1 MRGAVL
7 GLAVGGFLLLAA
19 PPAWADGGL
28 EVNPSNAKRGQTV
41 GISTADNCRETD
53 GQASVA
59 SSAFDTVD
67 TTVAQGEANVAV
79 AISQDA
85 SFETHMITLT
95 CAPSQRKIEGAVT
108 VKRAKSSSPDGDRC
122 YQDEWGQWHGKCSQQ
137 GPETG
142 FGGSVGSGPTA
153 LGVAGIGLVGAAGA
167 LYAVQRARRARA

>member
-7 GLAVGGFLLLAA
+7 GSMVGGFVLLSAA
-19 PPAWADGGL
+19 PAVADGGL

-41 GISTADNCRETD
+41 GISTGDNCRETD
-53 GQASVA
+53 GQATVA

-108 VKRAKSSSPDGDRC
+108 IKRAKSSGDDDRC
-122 YQDEWGQWHGKCSQQ
+122 YQDEWGQWHGKCSGQ

-142 FGGSVGSGPTA
+142 FGGSLDGGPTA